1 MAKLSLIFL
10 LMLGAVIVS
19 VVATQTALQAGV
31 DPSSL

>member
-19 VVATQTALQAGV
+19 VMATQTALQAGV
-31 DPSSL
+31 DPTTL